1 MAETLRTEVAG
12 VPIREHCERDEKS
25 RCRFEVALP
34 GNAAEGSEEGR

>member
-12 VPIREHCERDEKS
+12 VPIHEHCERDEKP

-34 GNAAEGSEEGR
+34 GDAAEGSEEGR